1 MRRKAPRVGDLV
13 KYAGTVW
20 LVIQID
26 WSGATELLR
35 GESRSW
41 AMRKQ
46 VEVISENR

>member
-1 MRRKAPRVGDLV
+1 MKVGDLAR
-13 KYAGTVW
+13 YAGNVW

-26 WSGATELLR
+26 WSGAVELLC
-35 GESRSW
+35 GDARSW